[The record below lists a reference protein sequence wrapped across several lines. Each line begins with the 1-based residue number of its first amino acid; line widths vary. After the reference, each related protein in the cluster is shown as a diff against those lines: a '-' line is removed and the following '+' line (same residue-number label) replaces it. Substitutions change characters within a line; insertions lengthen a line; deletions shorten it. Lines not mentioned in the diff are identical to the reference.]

1 MKKLMILCIVSA
13 LCYSALSQGNS
24 LPKKSDKDIIFTNKM
39 EKEYVTMKNG
49 LALHVKDGNT
59 TTLSSPF
66 KLNNGS
72 LVMPDGTIQLS
83 DGTTKKLKEG
93 EYIDIDGQMGKI
105 KK

>member
-1 MKKLMILCIVSA
+1 MGAFS
-13 LCYSALSQGNS
+13 YSAICQGNS
-24 LPKKSDKDIIFTNKM
+24 MNKKSDTNIAFTKRM
-39 EKEYVTMKNG
+39 EKEYVMMQNG

-59 TTLSSPF
+59 TTLSSPL
-66 KLNNGS
+66 KLNNGG

-93 EYIDIDGQMGKI
+93 EYVDIDGIMGKI

>member
-13 LCYSALSQGNS
+13 FCYSALCQGNS
-24 LPKKSDKDIIFTNKM
+24 MSKKSDMNISFTNKM
-39 EKEYVTMKNG
+39 DKEYVTMKNG

-66 KLNNGS
+66 KLNNGG

-93 EYIDIDGQMGKI
+93 EYIDIDGQMGTI